1 MAADKQF
8 KLPDVGEG
16 LTEAEIVRWHVQPGD
31 QVKQNQTICEIETAK
46 ALVELPSPFAGVVGE
61 LLVPEGTTVDVGT
74 PIITFDVSGAGA
86 GAATAGAAAA
96 AAEPSTTDDV
106 GELAH
111 TDATPTQ
118 ASSAE
123 SPGGEPSGG
132 EPSGGEPATD
142 EPASGRTSVLVG
154 YGPRNDV
161 AVRRRRAAPAAPA
174 VPPTHQTHQWP
185 SVAPSVAAPGDNGH
199 AERSRGPG
207 VLAKPPVRKLARD
220 LGVDIHGVHGSGPSG
235 TVTRSDVE
243 AAAGGAGSTSGAGIA
258 RGGEERIPVRG
269 VRKATAQAMVSSAFT
284 IPHVTEFATVDVTA
298 SVHAVEKLRELPEF
312 ADVKVSPLL
321 LVAKAV
327 LLNLERYPMVNSVW
341 DDATDEI
348 VVRHYV
354 NLGIAAATPR
364 GLVVPN
370 IKGAETLSLVELGRA
385 LNGLAATA
393 REGRTAVADMQHG
406 TFTITNVG
414 VFGIDTGTPIINPGE
429 AAILAFGAVREQPW
443 VHRGEV
449 CARWVTTLSMSFD
462 HRIIDGELGSL
473 FLRDVARFLE
483 DPASS
488 LLARL

>member
-16 LTEAEIVRWHVQPGD
+16 LTEAEIVRWHVQPGE

-61 LLVPEGTTVDVGT
+61 LLVAEGTTVDVGT
-74 PIITFDVSGAGA
+74 PIITFDVSG
-86 GAATAGAAAA
+86 GAAAV
-96 AAEPSTTDDV
+96 AAEPATTDDV

-111 TDATPTQ
+111 TDAEPTQ
-118 ASSAE
+118 PPDAADGESS
-123 SPGGEPSGG
+123 
-132 EPSGGEPATD
+132 T
-142 EPASGRTSVLVG
+142 GRTAVLVG
-154 YGPRNDV
+154 YGPRNDT
-161 AVRRRRAAPAAPA
+161 AVRRRRAAGSPAASAGPPVPPVPTEPA
-174 VPPTHQTHQWP
+174 EQALPPTHPTHQWP
-185 SVAPSVAAPGDNGH
+185 SVSPTVAAPGDRNGG
-199 AERSRGPG
+199 AESSRSG

-220 LGVDIHGVHGSGPSG
+220 LGVDLHVVHGSGPDG

-243 AAAGGAGSTSGAGIA
+243 AAAGGASTSGASVTTP

-269 VRKATAQAMVSSAFT
+269 VRKATAQAMVTSAFT
-284 IPHVTEFATVDVTA
+284 IPHVTEFTTVDITA
-298 SVHAVEKLRELPEF
+298 SVHAIERLRELPEF
-312 ADVKVSPLL
+312 ASVKVSPLL
-321 LVAKAV
+321 LVAKAI

-341 DDATDEI
+341 DDANDEI

-354 NLGIAAATPR
+354 NLGIAAATQR

-370 IKGAETLSLVELGRA
+370 IKNAETLSLVDLARA

-443 VHRGEV
+443 VHRGEI
-449 CARWVTTLSMSFD
+449 CARWVTTLAMSFD

>member
-16 LTEAEIVRWHVQPGD
+16 LTEADIVRWLVQPGD
-31 QVKQNQTICEIETAK
+31 QVRQNQTICEIETAK

-61 LLVPEGTTVDVGT
+61 LLVAEGATVDVGT
-74 PIITFDVSGAGA
+74 PIITFDVSG
-86 GAATAGAAAA
+86 GAAETAEA
-96 AAEPSTTDDV
+96 STSSDV
-106 GELAH
+106 GELAR
-111 TDATPTQ
+111 TDATPT
-118 ASSAE
+118 E
-123 SPGGEPSGG
+123 
-132 EPSGGEPATD
+132 EPAA
-142 EPASGRTSVLVG
+142 EESAGRTSVLVG

-161 AVRRRRAAPAAPA
+161 ATRRRRAAGSAGAAQASTPS
-174 VPPTHQTHQWP
+174 VPPTHQTHRWP
-185 SVAPSVAAPGDNGH
+185 SVAPSVAAPADNGH
-199 AERSRGPG
+199 AASAAARASG

-220 LGVDIHGVHGSGPSG
+220 LGVDLHGVRGSGPDG
-235 TVTRSDVE
+235 IVTRSDVE
-243 AAAGGAGSTSGAGIA
+243 AAAGAGAARTAA
-258 RGGEERIPVRG
+258 PRGGEERIPVRG
-269 VRKATAQAMVSSAFT
+269 VRKATAEAMVSSAFT
-284 IPHVTEFATVDVTA
+284 IPHVTEFTTVDVTA
-298 SVHAVEKLRELPEF
+298 SVHAIEKLRELPEF
-312 ADVKVSPLL
+312 ADVKISPLL

-341 DDATDEI
+341 ADATDEI

-354 NLGIAAATPR
+354 NLGIAAATQR

-370 IKGAETLSLVELGRA
+370 IKGADTLSLVELARA
-385 LNGLAATA
+385 LNRLAATA
-393 REGRTAVADMQHG
+393 REGRTAVSDMQHG

-443 VHRGEV
+443 VHRGEI
-449 CARWVTTLSMSFD
+449 CARWVTTLAMSFD

>member
-16 LTEAEIVRWHVQPGD
+16 LTEAEIVRWHVQAGD

-61 LLVPEGTTVDVGT
+61 LLVAEGTTVDVGT

-86 GAATAGAAAA
+86 AAVAP
-96 AAEPSTTDDV
+96 EPATTDDV
-106 GELAH
+106 TELAH
-111 TDATPTQ
+111 TDATPTEPTEP
-118 ASSAE
+118 ADAGE
-123 SPGGEPSGG
+123 GEPGG
-132 EPSGGEPATD
+132 
-142 EPASGRTSVLVG
+142 RTAVLVG
-154 YGPRNDV
+154 YGPRSDTG
-161 AVRRRRAAPAAPA
+161 ARRRRAAAPPAASTAPAAPA

-185 SVAPSVAAPGDNGH
+185 SVAPSVAAPADNGNGNAA
-199 AERSRGPG
+199 AEPARAG

-220 LGVDIHGVHGSGPSG
+220 LGVDLHVVRGSGPDG

-243 AAAGGAGSTSGAGIA
+243 AAAGGSAPTVTRAA
-258 RGGEERIPVRG
+258 APRGGEERIPVRG

-284 IPHVTEFATVDVTA
+284 VPHVTEFATVDVTA
-298 SVHAVEKLRELPEF
+298 TVHAIEKLRELPEF
-312 ADVKVSPLL
+312 ANVKVSPLL

-327 LLNLERYPMVNSVW
+327 LLNLDRYPMVNSVW
-341 DDATDEI
+341 DDANDEI

-354 NLGIAAATPR
+354 NLGIAAATQR

-370 IKGAETLSLVELGRA
+370 IKNAETLSLVDLARA
-385 LNGLAATA
+385 LNALAATA
-393 REGRTAVADMQHG
+393 REGRTAVADMQRG

-443 VHRGEV
+443 VHRGEI
-449 CARWVTTLSMSFD
+449 CARWVTTLAMSFD

>member
-1 MAADKQF
+1 M
-8 KLPDVGEG
+8 PDVGEG
-16 LTEAEIVRWHVQPGD
+16 LTEAEIVRWHVRPGD

-61 LLVPEGTTVDVGT
+61 LLVAEGTTVVVGT
-74 PIITFDVSGAGA
+74 PIITFDVSGGS
-86 GAATAGAAAA
+86 AAAA
-96 AAEPSTTDDV
+96 APAEASTTDDV
-106 GELAH
+106 AELAR
-111 TDATPTQ
+111 TDATPAEPPSGESPTGE
-118 ASSAE
+118 SPSGESPNAE
-123 SPGGEPSGG
+123 SS
-132 EPSGGEPATD
+132 T
-142 EPASGRTSVLVG
+142 GRTSVLVG
-154 YGPRNDV
+154 YGPRNDT

-174 VPPTHQTHQWP
+174 VPPSHPTHQWP
-185 SVAPSVAAPGDNGH
+185 SVAPSATAPADNGQ
-199 AERSRGPG
+199 AGARGAG

-220 LGVDIHGVHGSGPSG
+220 LGVDIHGVRGSGPSG
-235 TVTRSDVE
+235 AVTRSDVE
-243 AAAGGAGSTSGAGIA
+243 AAAGGIGAAVA

-269 VRKATAQAMVSSAFT
+269 VRKATAQAMVSSAFS
-284 IPHVTEFATVDVTA
+284 IPHVTEFTTVDVTA
-298 SVHAVEKLRELPEF
+298 SVNAVEKLRELPEF
-312 ADVKVSPLL
+312 ANVKVSPLL

-341 DDATDEI
+341 DDANDEI

-370 IKGAETLSLVELGRA
+370 IKNAETLSLVELGRA

-443 VHRGEV
+443 VHRGEI
-449 CARWVTTLSMSFD
+449 CARWVTTLAMSFD

>member
-1 MAADKQF
+1 M
-8 KLPDVGEG
+8 PDVGEG
-16 LTEAEIVRWHVQPGD
+16 LTEAEIVRWHVRPGD

-61 LLVPEGTTVDVGT
+61 LLVAEGTTVDVGT
-74 PIITFDVSGAGA
+74 PIITFDVSGG
-86 GAATAGAAAA
+86 GAAAA
-96 AAEPSTTDDV
+96 APPEASTTDDV
-106 GELAH
+106 AELAR
-111 TDATPTQ
+111 TDATPAEPPSGESPTGE
-118 ASSAE
+118 SPSGESPNAE
-123 SPGGEPSGG
+123 SS
-132 EPSGGEPATD
+132 T
-142 EPASGRTSVLVG
+142 GRTSVLVG
-154 YGPRNDV
+154 YGPRNDT

-174 VPPTHQTHQWP
+174 VPPSHPTHQWP
-185 SVAPSVAAPGDNGH
+185 SVAPSATAPADNGH
-199 AERSRGPG
+199 AGARGAG

-220 LGVDIHGVHGSGPSG
+220 LGVDIHGVRGSGPSG
-235 TVTRSDVE
+235 AVTRSDVE
-243 AAAGGAGSTSGAGIA
+243 AAAGGIGAAVA

-269 VRKATAQAMVSSAFT
+269 VRKATAQAMVSSAFS
-284 IPHVTEFATVDVTA
+284 IPHVTEFTTVDVTA
-298 SVHAVEKLRELPEF
+298 SVNAVEKLRELPEF
-312 ADVKVSPLL
+312 ANVKVSPLL

-341 DDATDEI
+341 DDANDEI

-370 IKGAETLSLVELGRA
+370 IKNAETLSLVELGRA

-443 VHRGEV
+443 VHRGEI
-449 CARWVTTLSMSFD
+449 CARWVTTLAMSFD

>member
-8 KLPDVGEG
+8 KMPDVGEG
-16 LTEAEIVRWHVQPGD
+16 LTEAEIVRWHVRPGD

-61 LLVPEGTTVDVGT
+61 LLVAEGTTVDVGT
-74 PIITFDVSGAGA
+74 PIITFDVSGG
-86 GAATAGAAAA
+86 GAAAA
-96 AAEPSTTDDV
+96 APAEASTTDDV
-106 GELAH
+106 AELAR
-111 TDATPTQ
+111 TDATPAEPPSGESPTGE
-118 ASSAE
+118 SPSGESPNAE
-123 SPGGEPSGG
+123 SS
-132 EPSGGEPATD
+132 T
-142 EPASGRTSVLVG
+142 GRTSVLVG
-154 YGPRNDV
+154 YGPRNDT

-174 VPPTHQTHQWP
+174 VPPTHPTHQWP
-185 SVAPSVAAPGDNGH
+185 SVAPSATAPADNGQ
-199 AERSRGPG
+199 AGARGAG

-220 LGVDIHGVHGSGPSG
+220 LGVDIHGVRGSGPSG
-235 TVTRSDVE
+235 AVTRSDVE
-243 AAAGGAGSTSGAGIA
+243 AAAGGIGAAVA

-269 VRKATAQAMVSSAFT
+269 VRKATAQAMVSSAFS
-284 IPHVTEFATVDVTA
+284 IPHVTEFTTVDVTA
-298 SVHAVEKLRELPEF
+298 SVNAVEKLRELPEF
-312 ADVKVSPLL
+312 ANVKVSPLL

-341 DDATDEI
+341 DDANDEI

-370 IKGAETLSLVELGRA
+370 IKNAETLSLVELGRA

-443 VHRGEV
+443 VHRGEI
-449 CARWVTTLSMSFD
+449 CARWVTTLAMSFD